1 MLASEA
7 IFTAKAVVKR
17 EKDRKKASE
26 DRKER
31 KKRKKK
37 RENQVSSST
46 LDTVNVTISCINSS

>member
-1 MLASEA
+1 MGGRKEERAGGYAVLASEA

-31 KKRKKK
+31 KKRKEKK
-37 RENQVSSST
+37 REST
-46 LDTVNVTISCINSS
+46 Q